1 MLISCTSHTT
11 NWGVCITHSTFV
23 CNTHNSCVCI
33 IQLMPILAKPKFR
46 QLSLR
51 IAAELKG
58 RSMTIDKFYDLL
70 KERLEVS
77 YEQVRRVTKGISAPS
92 PELLQ
97 EMAIVLEL
105 DEEELE
111 TLRVADDARKRY
123 GKTLAAIC
131 RKNPELGP
139 IEVVWP
145 FLTGDQKKSIV
156 TTAEAYV
163 RYNTGSQN

>member
-1 MLISCTSHTT
+1 
-11 NWGVCITHSTFV
+11 
-23 CNTHNSCVCI
+23 
-33 IQLMPILAKPKFR
+33 MPVLAKPKFR

-70 KERLEVS
+70 KDRLEVS
-77 YEQVRRVTKGISAPS
+77 YEQVRRVTRGLCAPS
-92 PELLQ
+92 PELLR
-97 EMAIVLEL
+97 EMAIVLQL

-111 TLRVADDARKRY
+111 GLRVGDDARKRY
-123 GKTLAAIC
+123 GKALAVIC
-131 RKNPELGP
+131 KKNPELGP
-139 IEVVWP
+139 IELVWP

-163 RYNTGSQN
+163 RSNTGPQK